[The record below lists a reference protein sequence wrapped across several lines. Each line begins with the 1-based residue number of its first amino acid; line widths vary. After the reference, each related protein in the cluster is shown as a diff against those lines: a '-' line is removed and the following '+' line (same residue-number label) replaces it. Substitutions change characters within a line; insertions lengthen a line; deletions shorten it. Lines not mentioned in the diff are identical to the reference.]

1 MSEPRFVHLRV
12 HSDYS
17 MIDGLAKT
25 APLVKKA
32 AALGMPALAITDF
45 TNLCGLVKFYG
56 AGHGAG
62 IKPIVGADFNV
73 QCDLLGDELTHLT
86 VLAANNTGYQN
97 LTLLISKAY
106 QRGYGAAGPII
117 DRDWLIELNEG
128 LILLSGGRMGDVG
141 RSLLRGNSA
150 LVDECVAF
158 YEEHFPDRYFLELI
172 RTGRPDEE
180 SYLHAAVELA
190 EARGLPVVATNDV
203 RFIDSSDFD
212 AHEIRVAIHDGFTLD
227 DPKRP
232 RNYSPQQ
239 YMRSEEEMCELFADI
254 PEALANTVEIAKRC
268 NVTVRLGEYF
278 LPQFPTGDM
287 SLSLIHILRS
297 YYLDRGYARFNI
309 DSTQVSLTPDKK
321 GIYVT
326 VNITEGDQYKL
337 SGVEVSGNLAGHSAE
352 IEQLTKI
359 EPGELY
365 NGTKVTKMEDDIK
378 KLLGRYGY
386 AYPRVQSMP
395 EINDADKTVKLR
407 VNVDAGNRFY
417 VRKIR
422 FEGNDTSKDAVLR
435 REMRQMEGAWLGSDL
450 VDQGKERLNRLGFF
464 ETVDTDTQ
472 RVPGSPD
479 QVDVVYKVKERNTG
493 SFNFGIGYGT
503 ESGVSF
509 QAGVQQDNWLGTG
522 YAVGING
529 TKNDYQT
536 YAELSVTNPYF
547 TVDGVSLGG
556 RLFYNDFQADDA
568 DLSDYT
574 NKSYGTDVTLG
585 FPINEYNSLRAGLGY
600 VHNSLSNMQPQVAM
614 WRYLYSMGEHP
625 STSDQDN
632 SFKTDDFTF
641 NYGWTYN
648 KLDRGYFPT
657 DGSRVNL
664 TGKVTIPGS
673 DNEYYKVTLDTAT
686 YVPIDDDHK
695 WVVLGRTRWGYGDG
709 LGGKEMP
716 FYENFYA
723 GGSSTVRGFQSN
735 TIGPKAVYFP
745 HQASN
750 YDPDYDYECATQD
763 GAKDLCK
770 SDDAVGGNAMAV
782 ASLEFITPTPF
793 ISDKYAN
800 SVRTSFFWDMGTVWD
815 TNWDSSQYSGYP
827 DYSDPSNIRMS
838 AGIALQWM
846 SPLGP
851 LVFSYAQPFKK
862 YDGDK
867 AEQFQFNIGKTW

>member
-1 MSEPRFVHLRV
+1 MAMKKLLIASLLFSSATVYGAEGFVVKDIHFEGLQRV
-12 HSDYS
+12 AV
-17 MIDGLAKT
+17 G
-25 APLVKKA
+25 
-32 AALGMPALAITDF
+32 AALLSMPVRTGDTVNDEDISNTIRALFATGNFEDVRVLRDGNTLLVQVKERPTIASITFSGNKSVKDDMLKQNLEASGVRVGESLDRTTLSDIEKGLEDF
-45 TNLCGLVKFYG
+45 YYSVGKYSASVKAVVTPLPRNRVDLKLVFQEGVSAK
-56 AGHGAG
+56 
-62 IKPIVGADFNV
+62 IQQINIVGNHAFST
-73 QCDLLGDELTHLT
+73 EE
-86 VLAANNTGYQN
+86 
-97 LTLLISKAY
+97 LISHFQLRDEVSWWNVVGDRKY
-106 QRGYGAAGPII
+106 QKQKLAG
-117 DRDWLIELNEG
+117 D
-128 LILLSGGRMGDVG
+128 
-141 RSLLRGNSA
+141 
-150 LVDECVAF
+150 
-158 YEEHFPDRYFLELI
+158 LE
-172 RTGRPDEE
+172 T
-180 SYLHAAVELA
+180 
-190 EARGLPVVATNDV
+190 
-203 RFIDSSDFD
+203 
-212 AHEIRVAIHDGFTLD
+212 
-227 DPKRP
+227 
-232 RNYSPQQ
+232 
-239 YMRSEEEMCELFADI
+239 
-254 PEALANTVEIAKRC
+254 
-268 NVTVRLGEYF
+268 
-278 LPQFPTGDM
+278 
-287 SLSLIHILRS
+287 LRS

-321 GIYVT
+321 GIYIT

-337 SGVEVSGNLAGHSAE
+337 SGVQVSGNLAGHSAE
-352 IEQLTKI
+352 IEKLTKI

-386 AYPRVQSMP
+386 AYPRVQSQP

-422 FEGNDTSKDAVLR
+422 FEGNDTSKDSVLR

-522 YAVGING
+522 YSVGING

-536 YAELSVTNPYF
+536 YSELSVTNPYF

-556 RLFYNDFQADDA
+556 RIFYNDFEADDA

-585 FPINEYNSLRAGLGY
+585 FPINEYNTLRAGLGY
-600 VHNSLSNMQPQVAM
+600 VHNKLSNMQPQIAM
-614 WRYLYSMGEHP
+614 DRYLESMGDP
-625 STSDQDN
+625 DASD
-632 SFKTDDFTF
+632 FAADDFTF

-673 DNEYYKVTLDTAT
+673 DNEYYKVSLDTAT
-686 YVPIDDDHK
+686 YVPIDNDHK

-735 TIGPKAVYFP
+735 TIGPKAVYKNGA
-745 HQASN
+745 HTSWDDN
-750 YDPDYDYECATQD
+750 DDYEDCTQES
-763 GAKDLCK
+763 GCK

-793 ISDKYAN
+793 ISEKYAN

-815 TNWDSSQYSGYP
+815 TNWDPSSAPSDVP
-827 DYSDPSNIRMS
+827 DYSDPGNIRMS

>member
-1 MSEPRFVHLRV
+1 MAMKKLLIASLLFSSATVYGAEGFVVKDIHFEGLQRV
-12 HSDYS
+12 AV
-17 MIDGLAKT
+17 G
-25 APLVKKA
+25 
-32 AALGMPALAITDF
+32 AALLSMPVRTGDTVNDEDISNTIRALFATGNFEDVRVLRDGDTLLVQVKERPTIASITFSGNKSVKDDMLKQNLEASGVRVGESLDRTTLSDIEKGLEDF
-45 TNLCGLVKFYG
+45 YYSVGKYSASVKAVVTPLPRNRVDLKLVFQEGVSAK
-56 AGHGAG
+56 
-62 IKPIVGADFNV
+62 IQQINIVGNHAFST
-73 QCDLLGDELTHLT
+73 EE
-86 VLAANNTGYQN
+86 
-97 LTLLISKAY
+97 LISHFQLRDEVPWWNVVGDRKY
-106 QRGYGAAGPII
+106 QKQKLAG
-117 DRDWLIELNEG
+117 D
-128 LILLSGGRMGDVG
+128 
-141 RSLLRGNSA
+141 
-150 LVDECVAF
+150 
-158 YEEHFPDRYFLELI
+158 LE
-172 RTGRPDEE
+172 T
-180 SYLHAAVELA
+180 
-190 EARGLPVVATNDV
+190 
-203 RFIDSSDFD
+203 
-212 AHEIRVAIHDGFTLD
+212 
-227 DPKRP
+227 
-232 RNYSPQQ
+232 
-239 YMRSEEEMCELFADI
+239 
-254 PEALANTVEIAKRC
+254 
-268 NVTVRLGEYF
+268 
-278 LPQFPTGDM
+278 
-287 SLSLIHILRS
+287 LRS

-321 GIYVT
+321 GIYIT

-337 SGVEVSGNLAGHSAE
+337 SGVQVSGNLAGHSAD
-352 IEQLTKI
+352 IENLTKI

-386 AYPRVQSMP
+386 AYPRVQSQP

-422 FEGNDTSKDAVLR
+422 FEGNDTSKDSVLR

-522 YAVGING
+522 YSVGING

-536 YAELSVTNPYF
+536 YSELSVTNPYF

-556 RLFYNDFQADDA
+556 RIFYNDFQADDA

-600 VHNSLSNMQPQVAM
+600 VHNKLSNMQPQVAM
-614 WRYLYSMGEHP
+614 DRYLESMGEYGK
-625 STSDQDN
+625 D
-632 SFKTDDFTF
+632 SFAADDFTF

-673 DNEYYKVTLDTAT
+673 DNEYYKLSLDTAT

-709 LGGKEMP
+709 IGGKEMP

-735 TIGPKAVYFP
+735 TIGPKAVYKKGA
-745 HQASN
+745 HTSGDE
-750 YDPDYDYECATQD
+750 YDDYEECTESNGCQ
-763 GAKDLCK
+763 

-793 ISDKYAN
+793 ISEKYAN

-815 TNWDSSQYSGYP
+815 TNWQASRYPDYP

>member
-1 MSEPRFVHLRV
+1 MAMKKLLIASLLLGSATAYGSDGFVVQDIQFEGLQRV
-12 HSDYS
+12 AV
-17 MIDGLAKT
+17 G
-25 APLVKKA
+25 
-32 AALGMPALAITDF
+32 AALLSMPVRTGDTVNDEDISNTIRALFATGNFEDVRVLRDGDTLLVQVKERPTIASITFSGNKSVKDDMLKQNLEASGVRVGESLDRTTLADIEKGLEDF
-45 TNLCGLVKFYG
+45 YYSVGKYSASVKAVVTPLPRNRVDLKLVFQEGVSAK
-56 AGHGAG
+56 
-62 IKPIVGADFNV
+62 IQQINIVGNHAFST
-73 QCDLLGDELTHLT
+73 DELISHFQLRDE
-86 VLAANNTGYQN
+86 VPWWNVVGDRKYQKQKLA
-97 LTLLISKAY
+97 
-106 QRGYGAAGPII
+106 
-117 DRDWLIELNEG
+117 
-128 LILLSGGRMGDVG
+128 GD
-141 RSLLRGNSA
+141 
-150 LVDECVAF
+150 
-158 YEEHFPDRYFLELI
+158 LE
-172 RTGRPDEE
+172 T
-180 SYLHAAVELA
+180 
-190 EARGLPVVATNDV
+190 
-203 RFIDSSDFD
+203 
-212 AHEIRVAIHDGFTLD
+212 
-227 DPKRP
+227 
-232 RNYSPQQ
+232 
-239 YMRSEEEMCELFADI
+239 
-254 PEALANTVEIAKRC
+254 
-268 NVTVRLGEYF
+268 
-278 LPQFPTGDM
+278 
-287 SLSLIHILRS
+287 LRS

-321 GIYVT
+321 GIYIT
-326 VNITEGDQYKL
+326 VNITEGEQYKL
-337 SGVEVSGNLAGHSAE
+337 SGVQVSGNLAGHSAE
-352 IEQLTKI
+352 IETLTKI

-386 AYPRVQSMP
+386 AYPRVQSQP

-422 FEGNDTSKDAVLR
+422 FEGNDTSKDSVLR

-450 VDQGKERLNRLGFF
+450 VDQGKERLNRLGYF

-472 RVPGSPD
+472 RVPGRPD

-493 SFNFGIGYGT
+493 SFNFGVGYGT

-522 YAVGING
+522 YSVGING

-536 YAELSVTNPYF
+536 YTELSVTNPYF

-556 RLFYNDFQADDA
+556 RVFYNDFEADDA

-585 FPINEYNSLRAGLGY
+585 FPVNEYNTLRAGLGY
-600 VHNSLSNMQPQVAM
+600 VHNKLSNMQPQVAM
-614 WRYLYSMGEHP
+614 DRYLESMGE
-625 STSDQDN
+625 TNTN
-632 SFKTDDFTF
+632 SFAADDFTF

-657 DGSRVNL
+657 EGTRVNL
-664 TGKVTIPGS
+664 NGKVTIPGS
-673 DNEYYKVTLDTAT
+673 DNEYYKATLDTAT

-695 WVVLGRTRWGYGDG
+695 WVVLGRTKVGYGDG
-709 LGGKEMP
+709 IGSKELP

-735 TIGPKAVYFP
+735 TIGPKAVYKP
-745 HQASN
+745 GA
-750 YDPDYDYECATQD
+750 YAGDPDSYEECTNKD
-763 GAKDLCK
+763 GSYCK

-815 TNWDSSQYSGYP
+815 TNWQDSDQTRAIGVP
-827 DYSDPSNIRMS
+827 DYGDPSNIRMS

>member
-1 MSEPRFVHLRV
+1 MAMKKLLIASLLFSSATVYGAEGFVVKDIHFEGLQRV
-12 HSDYS
+12 AV
-17 MIDGLAKT
+17 G
-25 APLVKKA
+25 
-32 AALGMPALAITDF
+32 AALLSMPVRTGDTVNDEDISNTIRALFATGNFEDVRVLRDGNTLLVQVKERPTIASITFSGNKSVKDDMLKQNLEASGVRVGESLDRTTLSDIEKGLEDF
-45 TNLCGLVKFYG
+45 YYSVGKYSASVKAVVTPLPRNRVDLKLVFQEGVSAK
-56 AGHGAG
+56 
-62 IKPIVGADFNV
+62 IQQINIVGNHAFST
-73 QCDLLGDELTHLT
+73 EE
-86 VLAANNTGYQN
+86 
-97 LTLLISKAY
+97 LISHFQLRDEVPWWNVVGDRKY
-106 QRGYGAAGPII
+106 QKQK
-117 DRDWLIELNEG
+117 LV
-128 LILLSGGRMGDVG
+128 GD
-141 RSLLRGNSA
+141 
-150 LVDECVAF
+150 
-158 YEEHFPDRYFLELI
+158 LE
-172 RTGRPDEE
+172 T
-180 SYLHAAVELA
+180 
-190 EARGLPVVATNDV
+190 
-203 RFIDSSDFD
+203 
-212 AHEIRVAIHDGFTLD
+212 
-227 DPKRP
+227 
-232 RNYSPQQ
+232 
-239 YMRSEEEMCELFADI
+239 
-254 PEALANTVEIAKRC
+254 
-268 NVTVRLGEYF
+268 
-278 LPQFPTGDM
+278 
-287 SLSLIHILRS
+287 LRS

-321 GIYVT
+321 GIYIT

-337 SGVEVSGNLAGHSAE
+337 SGVQVSGNLAGHSAE
-352 IEQLTKI
+352 IESLTKI

-386 AYPRVQSMP
+386 AYPRVQSQP

-422 FEGNDTSKDAVLR
+422 FEGNDTSKDSVLR

-450 VDQGKERLNRLGFF
+450 VDQGKERLNRLGYF

-472 RVPGSPD
+472 RVPGRPD

-522 YAVGING
+522 YSVGING

-536 YAELSVTNPYF
+536 YSELSVTNPYF

-556 RLFYNDFQADDA
+556 RIFYNDFEADDA

-585 FPINEYNSLRAGLGY
+585 FPINEYNTLRAGLGY
-600 VHNSLSNMQPQVAM
+600 VHNKLSNMQPQIAM
-614 WRYLYSMGEHP
+614 DRYLESMGDP
-625 STSDQDN
+625 DASD
-632 SFKTDDFTF
+632 FAADDFTF

-673 DNEYYKVTLDTAT
+673 DNEYYKVSLDTAT
-686 YVPIDDDHK
+686 YVPIDNDHK

-735 TIGPKAVYFP
+735 TIGPKAVYKNGA
-745 HQASN
+745 HTSWDDN
-750 YDPDYDYECATQD
+750 DDYEDCTQES
-763 GAKDLCK
+763 GCK

-793 ISDKYAN
+793 ISEKYAN

-815 TNWDSSQYSGYP
+815 TNWDPSSAPSDVP
-827 DYSDPSNIRMS
+827 DYSDPGNIRMS

>member
-1 MSEPRFVHLRV
+1 MAMKKLLIASLLFSSATVYGAEGFVVKDIHFEGLQRV
-12 HSDYS
+12 AV
-17 MIDGLAKT
+17 G
-25 APLVKKA
+25 
-32 AALGMPALAITDF
+32 AALLSMPVRTGDTVNDEDISNTIRALFATGNFEDVRVLRDGNTLLVQVKERPTIASITFSGNKSVKDDMLKQNLEASGVRVGESLDRTTLSDIEKGLEDF
-45 TNLCGLVKFYG
+45 YYSVGKYSASVKAVVTPLPRNRVDLKLVFQEGVSAK
-56 AGHGAG
+56 
-62 IKPIVGADFNV
+62 IQQINIVGNHAFST
-73 QCDLLGDELTHLT
+73 EE
-86 VLAANNTGYQN
+86 
-97 LTLLISKAY
+97 LISHFQLRDEVPWWNVVGDRKY
-106 QRGYGAAGPII
+106 QKQKLAG
-117 DRDWLIELNEG
+117 D
-128 LILLSGGRMGDVG
+128 
-141 RSLLRGNSA
+141 
-150 LVDECVAF
+150 
-158 YEEHFPDRYFLELI
+158 LE
-172 RTGRPDEE
+172 T
-180 SYLHAAVELA
+180 
-190 EARGLPVVATNDV
+190 
-203 RFIDSSDFD
+203 
-212 AHEIRVAIHDGFTLD
+212 
-227 DPKRP
+227 
-232 RNYSPQQ
+232 
-239 YMRSEEEMCELFADI
+239 
-254 PEALANTVEIAKRC
+254 
-268 NVTVRLGEYF
+268 
-278 LPQFPTGDM
+278 
-287 SLSLIHILRS
+287 LRS

-321 GIYVT
+321 GIYIT

-337 SGVEVSGNLAGHSAE
+337 SGVQVSGNLAGHSAE
-352 IEQLTKI
+352 IEKLTKI

-386 AYPRVQSMP
+386 AYPRVQSQP

-422 FEGNDTSKDAVLR
+422 FEGNDTSKDSVLR

-522 YAVGING
+522 YSVGING

-536 YAELSVTNPYF
+536 YSELSVTNPYF

-556 RLFYNDFQADDA
+556 RIFYNDFEADDA

-585 FPINEYNSLRAGLGY
+585 FPINEYNTLRAGLGY
-600 VHNSLSNMQPQVAM
+600 VHNKLSNMQPQIAM
-614 WRYLYSMGEHP
+614 DRYLESMGDP
-625 STSDQDN
+625 DASD
-632 SFKTDDFTF
+632 FAADDFTF

-673 DNEYYKVTLDTAT
+673 DNEYYKVSLDTAT
-686 YVPIDDDHK
+686 YVPIDNDHK

-735 TIGPKAVYFP
+735 TIGPKAVYKNG
-745 HQASN
+745 ARTSGGDN
-750 YDPDYDYECATQD
+750 DDYEDCTQES
-763 GAKDLCK
+763 GCK

-793 ISDKYAN
+793 ISEKYAN

-815 TNWDSSQYSGYP
+815 TNWDPSSVPSDVP
-827 DYSDPSNIRMS
+827 DYSDPGNIRMS

>member
-1 MSEPRFVHLRV
+1 MAMKKLLIASLLFSSATVYGAEGFVVKDIHFEGLQRV
-12 HSDYS
+12 AV
-17 MIDGLAKT
+17 G
-25 APLVKKA
+25 
-32 AALGMPALAITDF
+32 AALLSMPVRTGDTVNDEDISNTIRALFATGNFEDVRVLRDGDTLLVQVKERPTIASITFSGNKSVKDDILKQNLEASGVRVGESLDRTTLADIEKGLEDF
-45 TNLCGLVKFYG
+45 YYSVGKYSASVKAVVTPLPRNRVDLKLVFQEGVSAK
-56 AGHGAG
+56 
-62 IKPIVGADFNV
+62 IQQINIVGNHAFST
-73 QCDLLGDELTHLT
+73 DELISHFQLRDE
-86 VLAANNTGYQN
+86 VPWWNVVGDRKYQKQKLA
-97 LTLLISKAY
+97 
-106 QRGYGAAGPII
+106 
-117 DRDWLIELNEG
+117 
-128 LILLSGGRMGDVG
+128 GD
-141 RSLLRGNSA
+141 
-150 LVDECVAF
+150 
-158 YEEHFPDRYFLELI
+158 LE
-172 RTGRPDEE
+172 T
-180 SYLHAAVELA
+180 
-190 EARGLPVVATNDV
+190 
-203 RFIDSSDFD
+203 
-212 AHEIRVAIHDGFTLD
+212 
-227 DPKRP
+227 
-232 RNYSPQQ
+232 
-239 YMRSEEEMCELFADI
+239 
-254 PEALANTVEIAKRC
+254 
-268 NVTVRLGEYF
+268 
-278 LPQFPTGDM
+278 
-287 SLSLIHILRS
+287 LRS

-321 GIYVT
+321 GIYIT
-326 VNITEGDQYKL
+326 VNITEGEQYKL
-337 SGVEVSGNLAGHSAE
+337 SGVQVSGNLAGHSAE
-352 IEQLTKI
+352 IETLTKI

-386 AYPRVQSMP
+386 AYPRVQSQP

-422 FEGNDTSKDAVLR
+422 FEGNDTSKDSVLR

-450 VDQGKERLNRLGFF
+450 VDQGKERLNRLGYF

-472 RVPGSPD
+472 RVPGRPD

-493 SFNFGIGYGT
+493 SFNFGVGYGT

-522 YAVGING
+522 YSVGING

-536 YAELSVTNPYF
+536 YTELSVTNPYF

-556 RLFYNDFQADDA
+556 RVFYNDFEADDA

-585 FPINEYNSLRAGLGY
+585 FPVNEYNTLRAGLGY
-600 VHNSLSNMQPQVAM
+600 VHNKLSNMQPQVAM
-614 WRYLYSMGEHP
+614 DRYLESMGE
-625 STSDQDN
+625 TNTN
-632 SFKTDDFTF
+632 SFAADDFTF

-657 DGSRVNL
+657 DGTRVNL
-664 TGKVTIPGS
+664 NGKVTIPGS
-673 DNEYYKVTLDTAT
+673 DNEYYKVSMDTAT

-695 WVVLGRTRWGYGDG
+695 WVVLGRTKVGYGDG
-709 LGGKEMP
+709 IGSKEMP

-735 TIGPKAVYFP
+735 TIGPKAVYKSG
-745 HQASN
+745 A
-750 YDPDYDYECATQD
+750 YAGDPDNYEECTN
-763 GAKDLCK
+763 KDNKDCK

-815 TNWDSSQYSGYP
+815 TNWQDSAETRAVGVP

>member
-1 MSEPRFVHLRV
+1 MAMKKLLIASLLFSSATVYGAEGFVVKDIHFEGLQRV
-12 HSDYS
+12 AV
-17 MIDGLAKT
+17 G
-25 APLVKKA
+25 
-32 AALGMPALAITDF
+32 AALLSMPVRTGDTVNDEDISNTIRALFATGNFEDVRVLRDGNTLLVQVKERPTIASITFSGNKSVKDDMLKQNLEASGVRVGESLDRTTLSDIEKGLEDF
-45 TNLCGLVKFYG
+45 YYSVGKYSASVKAVVTPLPRNRVDLKLVFQEGVSAK
-56 AGHGAG
+56 
-62 IKPIVGADFNV
+62 IQQINIVGNHAFST
-73 QCDLLGDELTHLT
+73 EE
-86 VLAANNTGYQN
+86 
-97 LTLLISKAY
+97 LISHFQLRDEVPWWNVVGDRKY
-106 QRGYGAAGPII
+106 QKQKLAG
-117 DRDWLIELNEG
+117 D
-128 LILLSGGRMGDVG
+128 
-141 RSLLRGNSA
+141 
-150 LVDECVAF
+150 
-158 YEEHFPDRYFLELI
+158 LE
-172 RTGRPDEE
+172 T
-180 SYLHAAVELA
+180 
-190 EARGLPVVATNDV
+190 
-203 RFIDSSDFD
+203 
-212 AHEIRVAIHDGFTLD
+212 
-227 DPKRP
+227 
-232 RNYSPQQ
+232 
-239 YMRSEEEMCELFADI
+239 
-254 PEALANTVEIAKRC
+254 
-268 NVTVRLGEYF
+268 
-278 LPQFPTGDM
+278 
-287 SLSLIHILRS
+287 LRS

-321 GIYVT
+321 GIYIT

-337 SGVEVSGNLAGHSAE
+337 SGVQVSGNLAGHSAE
-352 IEQLTKI
+352 IENLTKI

-386 AYPRVQSMP
+386 AYPRVQSQP

-422 FEGNDTSKDAVLR
+422 FEGNDTSKDSVLR

-522 YAVGING
+522 YSVGING

-536 YAELSVTNPYF
+536 YSELSVTNPYF

-556 RLFYNDFQADDA
+556 RIFYNDFQADDA

-585 FPINEYNSLRAGLGY
+585 FPINEYNTLRAGLGY
-600 VHNSLSNMQPQVAM
+600 VHNKLSNMQPQIAM
-614 WRYLYSMGEHP
+614 DRYLESMGQ
-625 STSDQDN
+625 SADTS
-632 SFKTDDFTF
+632 SFAADDFTF

-673 DNEYYKVTLDTAT
+673 DNEYYKVSLDTAT
-686 YVPIDDDHK
+686 YVPIDNDHK

-735 TIGPKAVYFP
+735 TIGPKAVYKNGA
-745 HQASN
+745 HTSWDDN
-750 YDPDYDYECATQD
+750 DDYEDCTQES
-763 GAKDLCK
+763 GCK

-793 ISDKYAN
+793 ISEKYAN

-815 TNWDSSQYSGYP
+815 TNWVPSSAPSDVP
-827 DYSDPSNIRMS
+827 DYSDPGNIRMS

>member
-1 MSEPRFVHLRV
+1 MAMKKLLIASLLFSSATVYGAEGFVVKDIHFEGLQRV
-12 HSDYS
+12 AV
-17 MIDGLAKT
+17 G
-25 APLVKKA
+25 
-32 AALGMPALAITDF
+32 AALLSMPVRTGDTVNDEDISNTIRALFATGNFEDVRVLRDGNTLLVQVKERPTIASITFSGNKSVKDDMLKQNLEASGVRVGESLDRTTLSDIEKGLEDF
-45 TNLCGLVKFYG
+45 YYSVGKYSASVKAVVTPLPRNRVDLKLVFQEGVSAK
-56 AGHGAG
+56 
-62 IKPIVGADFNV
+62 IQQINIVGNHAFST
-73 QCDLLGDELTHLT
+73 EE
-86 VLAANNTGYQN
+86 
-97 LTLLISKAY
+97 LISHFQLRDEVPWWNVVGDRKY
-106 QRGYGAAGPII
+106 QKQKLAG
-117 DRDWLIELNEG
+117 D
-128 LILLSGGRMGDVG
+128 
-141 RSLLRGNSA
+141 
-150 LVDECVAF
+150 
-158 YEEHFPDRYFLELI
+158 LE
-172 RTGRPDEE
+172 T
-180 SYLHAAVELA
+180 
-190 EARGLPVVATNDV
+190 
-203 RFIDSSDFD
+203 
-212 AHEIRVAIHDGFTLD
+212 
-227 DPKRP
+227 
-232 RNYSPQQ
+232 
-239 YMRSEEEMCELFADI
+239 
-254 PEALANTVEIAKRC
+254 
-268 NVTVRLGEYF
+268 
-278 LPQFPTGDM
+278 
-287 SLSLIHILRS
+287 LRS

-321 GIYVT
+321 GIYIT

-337 SGVEVSGNLAGHSAE
+337 SGVQVSGNLAGHSAE
-352 IEQLTKI
+352 IEKLTKI

-386 AYPRVQSMP
+386 AYPRVQSQP

-422 FEGNDTSKDAVLR
+422 FEGNDTSKDSVLR

-522 YAVGING
+522 YSVGING

-536 YAELSVTNPYF
+536 YSELSVTNPYF

-556 RLFYNDFQADDA
+556 RIFYNDFQADDA

-585 FPINEYNSLRAGLGY
+585 FPINEYNTLRAGLGY
-600 VHNSLSNMQPQVAM
+600 VHNKLSNMQPQIAM
-614 WRYLYSMGEHP
+614 DRYLESMGQ
-625 STSDQDN
+625 SADTS
-632 SFKTDDFTF
+632 SFAADDFTF

-673 DNEYYKVTLDTAT
+673 DNEYYKVSLDTAT
-686 YVPIDDDHK
+686 YVPIDNDHK

-735 TIGPKAVYFP
+735 TIGPKAVYGYGA
-745 HQASN
+745 HT
-750 YDPDYDYECATQD
+750 DPNDNNDDYEACTQSS
-763 GAKDLCK
+763 GCK

-793 ISDKYAN
+793 ISEKYAN

-815 TNWDSSQYSGYP
+815 TNWDPSFAPSDVP
-827 DYSDPSNIRMS
+827 DYSDPGNIRMS

>member
-1 MSEPRFVHLRV
+1 MAMKKLLIASLLFSSATVYGAEGFVVKDIHFEGLQRV
-12 HSDYS
+12 AV
-17 MIDGLAKT
+17 G
-25 APLVKKA
+25 
-32 AALGMPALAITDF
+32 AALLSMPVRTGDTVNDEDISNTIRALFATGNFEDVRVLRDGNTLLVQVKERPTIASITFSGNKSVKDDMLKQNLEASGVRVGESLDRTTLSDIEKGLEDF
-45 TNLCGLVKFYG
+45 YYSVGKYSASVKAVVTPLPRNRVDLKLVFQEGVSAK
-56 AGHGAG
+56 
-62 IKPIVGADFNV
+62 IQQINIVGNHAFST
-73 QCDLLGDELTHLT
+73 EE
-86 VLAANNTGYQN
+86 
-97 LTLLISKAY
+97 LISHFQLRDEVPWWNVVGDRKY
-106 QRGYGAAGPII
+106 QKQKLAG
-117 DRDWLIELNEG
+117 D
-128 LILLSGGRMGDVG
+128 
-141 RSLLRGNSA
+141 
-150 LVDECVAF
+150 
-158 YEEHFPDRYFLELI
+158 LE
-172 RTGRPDEE
+172 T
-180 SYLHAAVELA
+180 
-190 EARGLPVVATNDV
+190 
-203 RFIDSSDFD
+203 
-212 AHEIRVAIHDGFTLD
+212 
-227 DPKRP
+227 
-232 RNYSPQQ
+232 
-239 YMRSEEEMCELFADI
+239 
-254 PEALANTVEIAKRC
+254 
-268 NVTVRLGEYF
+268 
-278 LPQFPTGDM
+278 
-287 SLSLIHILRS
+287 LRS

-321 GIYVT
+321 GIYIT

-337 SGVEVSGNLAGHSAE
+337 SGVQVSGNLAGHSAE
-352 IEQLTKI
+352 IENLTKI

-386 AYPRVQSMP
+386 AYPRVQSQP

-422 FEGNDTSKDAVLR
+422 FEGNDTSKDSVLR

-522 YAVGING
+522 YSVGING

-536 YAELSVTNPYF
+536 YSELSVTNPYF

-556 RLFYNDFQADDA
+556 RIFYNDFQADDA

-585 FPINEYNSLRAGLGY
+585 FPINEYNTLRAGLGY
-600 VHNSLSNMQPQVAM
+600 VHNKLSNMQPQIAM
-614 WRYLYSMGEHP
+614 DRYLESMGQ
-625 STSDQDN
+625 SADTS
-632 SFKTDDFTF
+632 SFAADDFTF

-673 DNEYYKVTLDTAT
+673 DNEYYKVSLDTVT
-686 YVPIDDDHK
+686 YVPIDNDHK

-735 TIGPKAVYFP
+735 TIGPKAVYKNGA
-745 HQASN
+745 HTSWDDN
-750 YDPDYDYECATQD
+750 DDYEDCTQES
-763 GAKDLCK
+763 GCK

-793 ISDKYAN
+793 ISEKYAN

-815 TNWDSSQYSGYP
+815 TNWDPSSAPSDVP
-827 DYSDPSNIRMS
+827 DYSDPGNIRMS

>member
-1 MSEPRFVHLRV
+1 MAMKKLLIASLLFSSATVYGAEGFVVKDIHFEGLQRV
-12 HSDYS
+12 AV
-17 MIDGLAKT
+17 G
-25 APLVKKA
+25 
-32 AALGMPALAITDF
+32 AALLSMPVRIGDTVNDEDISNTIRALFATGNFEDVRVLRDGNTLLVQVKERPTIASITFSGNKSVKDDMLKQNLEASGVRVGESLDRTTLSDIEKGLEDF
-45 TNLCGLVKFYG
+45 YYSVGKYSASVKAVVTPLPRNRVDLKLVFQEGVSAK
-56 AGHGAG
+56 
-62 IKPIVGADFNV
+62 IQQINIVGNHAFST
-73 QCDLLGDELTHLT
+73 EE
-86 VLAANNTGYQN
+86 
-97 LTLLISKAY
+97 LISHFQLRDEVPWWNVVGDRKY
-106 QRGYGAAGPII
+106 QKQKLAG
-117 DRDWLIELNEG
+117 D
-128 LILLSGGRMGDVG
+128 
-141 RSLLRGNSA
+141 
-150 LVDECVAF
+150 
-158 YEEHFPDRYFLELI
+158 LE
-172 RTGRPDEE
+172 T
-180 SYLHAAVELA
+180 
-190 EARGLPVVATNDV
+190 
-203 RFIDSSDFD
+203 
-212 AHEIRVAIHDGFTLD
+212 
-227 DPKRP
+227 
-232 RNYSPQQ
+232 
-239 YMRSEEEMCELFADI
+239 
-254 PEALANTVEIAKRC
+254 
-268 NVTVRLGEYF
+268 
-278 LPQFPTGDM
+278 
-287 SLSLIHILRS
+287 LRS

-321 GIYVT
+321 GIYIT

-337 SGVEVSGNLAGHSAE
+337 SGVQVSGNLAGHSAE
-352 IEQLTKI
+352 IEKLTKI

-386 AYPRVQSMP
+386 AYPRVQSQP

-422 FEGNDTSKDAVLR
+422 FEGNDTSKDSVLR

-522 YAVGING
+522 YSVGING

-536 YAELSVTNPYF
+536 YSELSVTNPYF

-556 RLFYNDFQADDA
+556 RIFYNDFEADDA

-585 FPINEYNSLRAGLGY
+585 FPINEYNTLRAGLGY
-600 VHNSLSNMQPQVAM
+600 VHNKLSNMQPQIAM
-614 WRYLYSMGEHP
+614 DRYLESMGDP
-625 STSDQDN
+625 DASD
-632 SFKTDDFTF
+632 FAADDFTF

-673 DNEYYKVTLDTAT
+673 DNEYYKVSLDTAT
-686 YVPIDDDHK
+686 YVPIDNDHK

-735 TIGPKAVYFP
+735 TIGPKAVYKNGA
-745 HQASN
+745 HTSWDDN
-750 YDPDYDYECATQD
+750 DDYEDCTQES
-763 GAKDLCK
+763 GCK

-793 ISDKYAN
+793 ISEKYAN

-815 TNWDSSQYSGYP
+815 TNWDPSSAPSDVP
-827 DYSDPSNIRMS
+827 DYSDPGNIRMS

>member
-1 MSEPRFVHLRV
+1 MAMKKLLIASLLFSSATVYGAEGFVVKDIHFEGLQRV
-12 HSDYS
+12 AV
-17 MIDGLAKT
+17 G
-25 APLVKKA
+25 
-32 AALGMPALAITDF
+32 AALLSMPVRTGDTVNDEDISNTIRALFATGNFEDVRVLRDGDTLLVQVKERPTIASITFSGNKSVKDDMLKQNLEASGVRVGESLDRTTLADIEKGLEDF
-45 TNLCGLVKFYG
+45 YYSVGKYSASVKAVVTPLPRNRVDLKLVFQEGVSAK
-56 AGHGAG
+56 
-62 IKPIVGADFNV
+62 IQQINIVGNHAFTT
-73 QCDLLGDELTHLT
+73 DELISHFQLRDE
-86 VLAANNTGYQN
+86 VPWWNVVGDRKYQKQKLA
-97 LTLLISKAY
+97 
-106 QRGYGAAGPII
+106 
-117 DRDWLIELNEG
+117 
-128 LILLSGGRMGDVG
+128 GD
-141 RSLLRGNSA
+141 
-150 LVDECVAF
+150 
-158 YEEHFPDRYFLELI
+158 LE
-172 RTGRPDEE
+172 T
-180 SYLHAAVELA
+180 
-190 EARGLPVVATNDV
+190 
-203 RFIDSSDFD
+203 
-212 AHEIRVAIHDGFTLD
+212 
-227 DPKRP
+227 
-232 RNYSPQQ
+232 
-239 YMRSEEEMCELFADI
+239 
-254 PEALANTVEIAKRC
+254 
-268 NVTVRLGEYF
+268 
-278 LPQFPTGDM
+278 
-287 SLSLIHILRS
+287 LRS

-321 GIYVT
+321 GIYIT
-326 VNITEGDQYKL
+326 VNITEGEQYKL
-337 SGVEVSGNLAGHSAE
+337 SGVQVSGNLAGHSAE
-352 IEQLTKI
+352 IETLTKI

-386 AYPRVQSMP
+386 AYPRVQSQP

-422 FEGNDTSKDAVLR
+422 FEGNDTSKDSVLR

-450 VDQGKERLNRLGFF
+450 VDQGKERLNRLGYF

-493 SFNFGIGYGT
+493 SFNFGVGYGT

-522 YAVGING
+522 YSVGING

-536 YAELSVTNPYF
+536 YTELSVTNPYF

-556 RLFYNDFQADDA
+556 RVFYNDFEANDA

-574 NKSYGTDVTLG
+574 NKIYGTDVTLG
-585 FPINEYNSLRAGLGY
+585 FPVNEYNTLRAGLGY
-600 VHNSLSNMQPQVAM
+600 VHNKLSNMQPQVAM
-614 WRYLYSMGEHP
+614 DRYLESMGE
-625 STSDQDN
+625 TNTN
-632 SFKTDDFTF
+632 SFAADDFTF

-657 DGSRVNL
+657 DGTRVNL
-664 TGKVTIPGS
+664 NGKVTIPGS
-673 DNEYYKVTLDTAT
+673 DNEYYKVSMDTAT

-695 WVVLGRTRWGYGDG
+695 WVVLGRTKVGYGDG
-709 LGGKEMP
+709 IGSKELP

-735 TIGPKAVYFP
+735 TIGPKAVYKP
-745 HQASN
+745 GAYAGDTDS
-750 YDPDYDYECATQD
+750 YEECTNKD
-763 GAKDLCK
+763 GSYCK

-815 TNWDSSQYSGYP
+815 TNWQDSAQTRAIGVP

>member
-1 MSEPRFVHLRV
+1 MAMKKLLIASLLFSSATVYGAEGFVVKDIHFEGLQRV
-12 HSDYS
+12 AV
-17 MIDGLAKT
+17 G
-25 APLVKKA
+25 
-32 AALGMPALAITDF
+32 AALLSMPVRTGDTVNDEDISNTIRALFATGNFEDVRVLRDGDTLLVQVKERPTIASITFSGNKSVKDDMLKQNLEASGVRVGESLDRTTIADIEKGLEDF
-45 TNLCGLVKFYG
+45 YFSVGKYSASVKAVVTPLPRNRVDLKLVFQEG
-56 AGHGAG
+56 VSAT
-62 IKPIVGADFNV
+62 IQQINIVGNHAFTTN
-73 QCDLLGDELTHLT
+73 E
-86 VLAANNTGYQN
+86 
-97 LTLLISKAY
+97 LISHFQLRDEVPWWNVVGDRKY
-106 QRGYGAAGPII
+106 QKQKLAG
-117 DRDWLIELNEG
+117 D
-128 LILLSGGRMGDVG
+128 
-141 RSLLRGNSA
+141 
-150 LVDECVAF
+150 
-158 YEEHFPDRYFLELI
+158 LE
-172 RTGRPDEE
+172 T
-180 SYLHAAVELA
+180 
-190 EARGLPVVATNDV
+190 
-203 RFIDSSDFD
+203 
-212 AHEIRVAIHDGFTLD
+212 
-227 DPKRP
+227 
-232 RNYSPQQ
+232 
-239 YMRSEEEMCELFADI
+239 
-254 PEALANTVEIAKRC
+254 
-268 NVTVRLGEYF
+268 
-278 LPQFPTGDM
+278 
-287 SLSLIHILRS
+287 LRS

-321 GIYVT
+321 GIYIT

-337 SGVEVSGNLAGHSAE
+337 SGVQVTGNLAGHSAE
-352 IEQLTKI
+352 IEELTKI

-422 FEGNDTSKDAVLR
+422 FEGNDTSKDSVLR

-450 VDQGKERLNRLGFF
+450 VDQGKERLNRLGYF

-509 QAGVQQDNWLGTG
+509 QVGVQQDNWLGTG

-536 YAELSVTNPYF
+536 YSELSVTNPYF

-556 RLFYNDFQADDA
+556 RIFYNDFQADDA

-600 VHNSLSNMQPQVAM
+600 VHNKLSNMQPQVAM
-614 WRYLYSMGEHP
+614 DRYLESMGEYGK
-625 STSDQDN
+625 D
-632 SFKTDDFTF
+632 SFAADDFTF

-673 DNEYYKVTLDTAT
+673 DNEYYKLSLDTAT

-709 LGGKEMP
+709 IGGKEMP

-735 TIGPKAVYFP
+735 TIGPKAVYKKGA
-745 HQASN
+745 HSSN
-750 YDPDYDYECATQD
+750 DEYDDYEECTESNGCQ
-763 GAKDLCK
+763 

-782 ASLEFITPTPF
+782 ASFELITPTPF
-793 ISDKYAN
+793 ISEKYAN
-800 SVRTSFFWDMGTVWD
+800 SVRTSLFWDMGTVWD
-815 TNWDSSQYSGYP
+815 TNWQASRYPDYP
-827 DYSDPSNIRMS
+827 DYSDPGNIRMS

>member
-1 MSEPRFVHLRV
+1 MAMKKLLIASLLFSSATVYGAEGFVVKDIHFEGLQRV
-12 HSDYS
+12 AV
-17 MIDGLAKT
+17 G
-25 APLVKKA
+25 
-32 AALGMPALAITDF
+32 AALLSMPVRTGDTVNDEDISNTIRALFATGNFEDVRVLRDGNTLLVQVKERPTIASITFSGNKSVKDDMLKQNLEASGVRVGESLDRTTLSDIEKGLEDF
-45 TNLCGLVKFYG
+45 YYSVGKYSASVKAVVTPLPRNRVDLKLVFQEGVSAK
-56 AGHGAG
+56 
-62 IKPIVGADFNV
+62 IQQINIVGNHAFST
-73 QCDLLGDELTHLT
+73 EE
-86 VLAANNTGYQN
+86 
-97 LTLLISKAY
+97 LISHFQLRDEVPWWNVVGDRKY
-106 QRGYGAAGPII
+106 QKQKLAG
-117 DRDWLIELNEG
+117 D
-128 LILLSGGRMGDVG
+128 
-141 RSLLRGNSA
+141 
-150 LVDECVAF
+150 
-158 YEEHFPDRYFLELI
+158 LE
-172 RTGRPDEE
+172 T
-180 SYLHAAVELA
+180 
-190 EARGLPVVATNDV
+190 
-203 RFIDSSDFD
+203 
-212 AHEIRVAIHDGFTLD
+212 
-227 DPKRP
+227 
-232 RNYSPQQ
+232 
-239 YMRSEEEMCELFADI
+239 
-254 PEALANTVEIAKRC
+254 
-268 NVTVRLGEYF
+268 
-278 LPQFPTGDM
+278 
-287 SLSLIHILRS
+287 LRS

-321 GIYVT
+321 GIYIT
-326 VNITEGDQYKL
+326 VNITESDQYKL
-337 SGVEVSGNLAGHSAE
+337 SGVQVSGNLAGHSAE
-352 IEQLTKI
+352 IENLTKI

-386 AYPRVQSMP
+386 AYPRVQSQP

-422 FEGNDTSKDAVLR
+422 FEGNDTSKDSVLR

-522 YAVGING
+522 YSVGING

-536 YAELSVTNPYF
+536 YSELSVTNPYF

-556 RLFYNDFQADDA
+556 RIFYNDFQADDA

-585 FPINEYNSLRAGLGY
+585 FPINEYNTLRAGLGY
-600 VHNSLSNMQPQVAM
+600 VHNKLSNMQPQIAM
-614 WRYLYSMGEHP
+614 DRYLESMGQ
-625 STSDQDN
+625 SADTS
-632 SFKTDDFTF
+632 SFAADDFTF

-673 DNEYYKVTLDTAT
+673 DNEYYKVSLDTAT
-686 YVPIDDDHK
+686 YVPIDNDHK

-735 TIGPKAVYFP
+735 TIGPKAVYKNGA
-745 HQASN
+745 HTSWDDN
-750 YDPDYDYECATQD
+750 DDYEDCTQES
-763 GAKDLCK
+763 GCK

-793 ISDKYAN
+793 ISEKYAN

-815 TNWDSSQYSGYP
+815 TNWDPSSAPSDVP
-827 DYSDPSNIRMS
+827 DYSDPGNIRMS

>member
-1 MSEPRFVHLRV
+1 MAMKKLLIASLLFSSATVYGAEGFVVKDIHFEGLQRV
-12 HSDYS
+12 AV
-17 MIDGLAKT
+17 G
-25 APLVKKA
+25 
-32 AALGMPALAITDF
+32 AALLSMPVRTGDTVNDEDISNTIRALFATGNFEDVRVLRDGNTLLVQVKERPTIASITFSGNKSVKDDMLKQNLEASGVRVGESLDRTTLSDIEKGLEDF
-45 TNLCGLVKFYG
+45 YYSVGKYSASVKAVVTPLPRNRVDLKLVFQEGVSAK
-56 AGHGAG
+56 
-62 IKPIVGADFNV
+62 IQQINIVGNHAFST
-73 QCDLLGDELTHLT
+73 EE
-86 VLAANNTGYQN
+86 
-97 LTLLISKAY
+97 LISHFQLRDEVPWWNVVGDRKY
-106 QRGYGAAGPII
+106 QKQKLAG
-117 DRDWLIELNEG
+117 D
-128 LILLSGGRMGDVG
+128 
-141 RSLLRGNSA
+141 
-150 LVDECVAF
+150 
-158 YEEHFPDRYFLELI
+158 LE
-172 RTGRPDEE
+172 T
-180 SYLHAAVELA
+180 
-190 EARGLPVVATNDV
+190 
-203 RFIDSSDFD
+203 
-212 AHEIRVAIHDGFTLD
+212 
-227 DPKRP
+227 
-232 RNYSPQQ
+232 
-239 YMRSEEEMCELFADI
+239 
-254 PEALANTVEIAKRC
+254 
-268 NVTVRLGEYF
+268 
-278 LPQFPTGDM
+278 
-287 SLSLIHILRS
+287 LRS

-321 GIYVT
+321 GIYIT

-337 SGVEVSGNLAGHSAE
+337 SGVQVSGNLAGHSAE
-352 IEQLTKI
+352 IEKLTKI

-386 AYPRVQSMP
+386 AYPRVQSQP

-422 FEGNDTSKDAVLR
+422 FEGNDTSKDSVLR

-464 ETVDTDTQ
+464 ENVDTDTQ

-522 YAVGING
+522 YSVGING

-536 YAELSVTNPYF
+536 YSELSVTNPYF

-556 RLFYNDFQADDA
+556 RIFYNDFEADDA

-585 FPINEYNSLRAGLGY
+585 FPINEYNTLRAGLGY
-600 VHNSLSNMQPQVAM
+600 VHNKLSNMQPQIAM
-614 WRYLYSMGEHP
+614 DRYLESMGDP
-625 STSDQDN
+625 DASD
-632 SFKTDDFTF
+632 FAADDFTF

-673 DNEYYKVTLDTAT
+673 DNEYYKVSLDTAT
-686 YVPIDDDHK
+686 YVPIDNDHK

-735 TIGPKAVYFP
+735 TIGPKAVYKNGA
-745 HQASN
+745 HTSWDDN
-750 YDPDYDYECATQD
+750 EDYEDCTQES
-763 GAKDLCK
+763 GCK

-793 ISDKYAN
+793 ISEKYAN

-815 TNWDSSQYSGYP
+815 TNWDPSSAPSDVP
-827 DYSDPSNIRMS
+827 DYSDPGNIRMS

>member
-1 MSEPRFVHLRV
+1 MAMKKLLIASLLFSSATVYGAEGFVVKDIHFEGLQRV
-12 HSDYS
+12 AV
-17 MIDGLAKT
+17 G
-25 APLVKKA
+25 
-32 AALGMPALAITDF
+32 AALLSMPVRTGDTVNDEDISNTIRALFATGNFEDVRVLRDGNTLLVQVKERPTIASITFSGNKSVKDDMLKQNLEASGVRVGESLDRTTLSDIEKGLEDF
-45 TNLCGLVKFYG
+45 YYSVGKYSASVKAVVTPLPRNRVDLKLVFQEGVSAK
-56 AGHGAG
+56 
-62 IKPIVGADFNV
+62 IQQINIVGNHAFST
-73 QCDLLGDELTHLT
+73 EE
-86 VLAANNTGYQN
+86 
-97 LTLLISKAY
+97 LISHFQLRDEVPWWNVVGDRKY
-106 QRGYGAAGPII
+106 QKQKLAG
-117 DRDWLIELNEG
+117 D
-128 LILLSGGRMGDVG
+128 
-141 RSLLRGNSA
+141 
-150 LVDECVAF
+150 
-158 YEEHFPDRYFLELI
+158 LE
-172 RTGRPDEE
+172 T
-180 SYLHAAVELA
+180 
-190 EARGLPVVATNDV
+190 
-203 RFIDSSDFD
+203 
-212 AHEIRVAIHDGFTLD
+212 
-227 DPKRP
+227 
-232 RNYSPQQ
+232 
-239 YMRSEEEMCELFADI
+239 
-254 PEALANTVEIAKRC
+254 
-268 NVTVRLGEYF
+268 
-278 LPQFPTGDM
+278 
-287 SLSLIHILRS
+287 LRS

-321 GIYVT
+321 GIYIT

-337 SGVEVSGNLAGHSAE
+337 SGVQVSGNLAGHSAE
-352 IEQLTKI
+352 IESLTKI

-386 AYPRVQSMP
+386 AYPRVQSQP

-422 FEGNDTSKDAVLR
+422 FEGNDTSKDSVLR

-450 VDQGKERLNRLGFF
+450 VDQGKERLNRLGYF

-472 RVPGSPD
+472 RVPGRPD

-522 YAVGING
+522 YSVGING

-536 YAELSVTNPYF
+536 YSELSVTNPYF

-556 RLFYNDFQADDA
+556 RIFYNDFEADDA

-585 FPINEYNSLRAGLGY
+585 FPINEYNTLRAGLGY
-600 VHNSLSNMQPQVAM
+600 VHNKLSNMQPQIAM
-614 WRYLYSMGEHP
+614 DRYLESMGDP
-625 STSDQDN
+625 DASD
-632 SFKTDDFTF
+632 FAADDFTF

-673 DNEYYKVTLDTAT
+673 DNEYYKVSLDTAT
-686 YVPIDDDHK
+686 YVPIDNDHK

-735 TIGPKAVYFP
+735 TIGPKAVYKNGA
-745 HQASN
+745 HTSWDDN
-750 YDPDYDYECATQD
+750 DDYEDCTQES
-763 GAKDLCK
+763 GCK

-793 ISDKYAN
+793 ISEKYAN

-815 TNWDSSQYSGYP
+815 TNWDPSSAPSDVP
-827 DYSDPSNIRMS
+827 DYSDPGNIRMS
-838 AGIALQWM
+838 AGIALQWI

>member
-1 MSEPRFVHLRV
+1 MAMKKLLIASLLFSSATVYGAEGFVVKDIHFEGLQRV
-12 HSDYS
+12 AV
-17 MIDGLAKT
+17 G
-25 APLVKKA
+25 
-32 AALGMPALAITDF
+32 AALLSMPVRTGDTVNDEDISNTIRALFATGNFEDVRVLRDGDTLLVQVKERPTIASITFSGNKSVKDDMLKQNLEASGVRVGESLDRTTLSDIEKGLEDF
-45 TNLCGLVKFYG
+45 YYSVGKYSASVKAVVTPLPRNRVDLKLVFQEGVSAK
-56 AGHGAG
+56 
-62 IKPIVGADFNV
+62 IQQINIVGNHAFST
-73 QCDLLGDELTHLT
+73 EE
-86 VLAANNTGYQN
+86 
-97 LTLLISKAY
+97 LISHFQLRDEVPWWNVVGDRKY
-106 QRGYGAAGPII
+106 QKQKLAG
-117 DRDWLIELNEG
+117 D
-128 LILLSGGRMGDVG
+128 
-141 RSLLRGNSA
+141 
-150 LVDECVAF
+150 
-158 YEEHFPDRYFLELI
+158 LE
-172 RTGRPDEE
+172 T
-180 SYLHAAVELA
+180 
-190 EARGLPVVATNDV
+190 
-203 RFIDSSDFD
+203 
-212 AHEIRVAIHDGFTLD
+212 
-227 DPKRP
+227 
-232 RNYSPQQ
+232 
-239 YMRSEEEMCELFADI
+239 
-254 PEALANTVEIAKRC
+254 
-268 NVTVRLGEYF
+268 
-278 LPQFPTGDM
+278 
-287 SLSLIHILRS
+287 LRS

-321 GIYVT
+321 GIYIT

-337 SGVEVSGNLAGHSAE
+337 SGVQVSGNLAGHSAE
-352 IEQLTKI
+352 IDNLTKI

-386 AYPRVQSMP
+386 AYPRVQSQP

-422 FEGNDTSKDAVLR
+422 FEGNDTSKDSVLR

-450 VDQGKERLNRLGFF
+450 VDQGKERLNRLGYF

-522 YAVGING
+522 YSVGING

-536 YAELSVTNPYF
+536 YSELSVTNPYF

-556 RLFYNDFQADDA
+556 RIFYNDFQADDA

-600 VHNSLSNMQPQVAM
+600 VHNKLSNMQPQVAM
-614 WRYLYSMGEHP
+614 DRYLESMGEYGK
-625 STSDQDN
+625 D
-632 SFKTDDFTF
+632 SFAADDFTF

-673 DNEYYKVTLDTAT
+673 DNEYYKLSLDTAT

-709 LGGKEMP
+709 IGGKEMP

-735 TIGPKAVYFP
+735 TIGPKAVYKKGA
-745 HQASN
+745 HTSGDE
-750 YDPDYDYECATQD
+750 YDDYEECTESNGCQ
-763 GAKDLCK
+763 

-782 ASLEFITPTPF
+782 ASFELITPTPF
-793 ISDKYAN
+793 ISEKYAN

-815 TNWDSSQYSGYP
+815 TNWQASRYPDYP

>member
-1 MSEPRFVHLRV
+1 MAMKKLLIASLLFSSATVYGADGFVVKDIHFEGLQRV
-12 HSDYS
+12 AV
-17 MIDGLAKT
+17 G
-25 APLVKKA
+25 
-32 AALGMPALAITDF
+32 AALLSMPVRPGDTVNDDDISNTIRALFATGNFEDVRVLRDGDTLLVQVKERPTIASITFSGNKSVKDDMLKQNLEASGVRVGESLDRTTLADIEKGLEDF
-45 TNLCGLVKFYG
+45 YYSVGKYSASVKAVVTPLPRNRVDLKLVFQEGVSAK
-56 AGHGAG
+56 
-62 IKPIVGADFNV
+62 IQQINIVGNHAFST
-73 QCDLLGDELTHLT
+73 DELISTFQLRDE
-86 VLAANNTGYQN
+86 VPWWNVVGDRKYQKQKLA
-97 LTLLISKAY
+97 
-106 QRGYGAAGPII
+106 
-117 DRDWLIELNEG
+117 
-128 LILLSGGRMGDVG
+128 GD
-141 RSLLRGNSA
+141 
-150 LVDECVAF
+150 
-158 YEEHFPDRYFLELI
+158 LE
-172 RTGRPDEE
+172 T
-180 SYLHAAVELA
+180 
-190 EARGLPVVATNDV
+190 
-203 RFIDSSDFD
+203 
-212 AHEIRVAIHDGFTLD
+212 
-227 DPKRP
+227 
-232 RNYSPQQ
+232 
-239 YMRSEEEMCELFADI
+239 
-254 PEALANTVEIAKRC
+254 
-268 NVTVRLGEYF
+268 
-278 LPQFPTGDM
+278 
-287 SLSLIHILRS
+287 LRS

-321 GIYVT
+321 GIYIT

-352 IEQLTKI
+352 IESLTKI
-359 EPGELY
+359 QPGDLY
-365 NGTKVTKMEDDIK
+365 SGSKVTKMEDSIK

-386 AYPRVQSMP
+386 AYPRVQTQP
-395 EINDADKTVKLR
+395 EINDTEKTVKLH

-422 FEGNDTSKDAVLR
+422 FEGNDTSKDSVLR

-450 VDQGKERLNRLGFF
+450 VDQGKERLNRLGYF

-493 SFNFGIGYGT
+493 SFNFGVGYGT

-522 YAVGING
+522 YSVGING

-536 YAELSVTNPYF
+536 YTELSVTNPYF

-556 RLFYNDFQADDA
+556 RVFYNDFEANDA

-585 FPINEYNSLRAGLGY
+585 FPVNEYNTLRAGLGY
-600 VHNSLSNMQPQVAM
+600 VHNKLSNMQPQVAM
-614 WRYLYSMGEHP
+614 DRYLESMGE
-625 STSDQDN
+625 TNTN
-632 SFKTDDFTF
+632 SFAADDFTF

-657 DGSRVNL
+657 DGTRVNL
-664 TGKVTIPGS
+664 NGKVTIPGS
-673 DNEYYKVTLDTAT
+673 DNEYYKVSMDTAT

-695 WVVLGRTRWGYGDG
+695 WVVLGRTKVGYGDG
-709 LGGKEMP
+709 IGSKEMP

-735 TIGPKAVYFP
+735 TIGPKAVYKNGAY
-745 HQASN
+745 ASGS
-750 YDPDYDYECATQD
+750 DDGDYEECSNTD
-763 GAKDLCK
+763 GKDCK

-815 TNWDSSQYSGYP
+815 TNWQDSAQTRAIGVP